1 MNRDKQISIIRA
13 GFGPPFLQ
21 GGIIVSTPHNNAEKK
36 DIART
41 VLMPGDP
48 LRAKFIAE
56 HYLEFPVCYNEVR
69 GMLGYTGFYKGVKI
83 SVQGSG
89 MGIPS
94 IGIYSWELF
103 NEYDVNNIIRIGTAG
118 AIADNV
124 QLRDVVIAMSA
135 STNSAYAS
143 QYRLPGTYAPTASW
157 ELISKAVT
165 IAQQQGCNFHVGNI
179 FTSDTFYDDS
189 DSLAQWQKMGTLAI
203 EMETAALYMNAA
215 RAGKN
220 ALGIFTV
227 SDCPLK
233 GLSTSAEERQ
243 TSFRDMMEIALETA
257 ISL

>member
-1 MNRDKQISIIRA
+1 M
-13 GFGPPFLQ
+13 P
-21 GGIIVSTPHNNAEKK
+21 TPHNNAKK
-36 DIART
+36 GDIAKT

-56 HYLEFPVCYNEVR
+56 NYLDDPVCYNEVR
-69 GMLGYTGFYKGVKI
+69 GMLGFTGKYKGVPV

-89 MGIPS
+89 MGMPS

-103 NEYDVNNIIRIGTAG
+103 NEYDVDNIIRVGTAG
-118 AIADNV
+118 GVADNV
-124 QLRDVVIAMSA
+124 GLRDVVIGMSA

-157 ELISKAVT
+157 KLLSSAVRAAE
-165 IAQQQGCNFHVGNI
+165 IKGSRFHVGNI
-179 FTSDTFYDDS
+179 LSSDTFYDDA
-189 DSLAQWQKMGTLAI
+189 DSLADWQKMGVLAI
-203 EMETAALYMNAA
+203 EMEAAALYMNAA

-220 ALGIFTV
+220 ALCILTV

-243 TSFRDMMEIALETA
+243 TTFRDMMEIALEA
-257 ISL
+257 AVSLE